1 MNAYEYLQAL
11 RAALSALPDDE
22 IDSAMRYYEDYFLDA
37 GDENAAQVIEELGPP
52 EQVAQA
58 ILNEYTGVARRR
70 PPHFDEDKAEPVEG
84 VPLGKD
90 GKPVKMRKKGISPW
104 LLLLLAILAIPVGLP
119 LLGALLAMGFAVLA
133 GTAALVIGAAACA
146 VALPAAAVI
155 GGGVL
160 FVFSFLLW
168 ATPASA
174 LATLGMGLVLCA
186 VGVLFV
192 LLIIKLCILLVP
204 PIIRGLVAAI
214 RWPIEK
220 IRDCLR
226 KRGASK

>member
-11 RAALSALPDDE
+11 RAALAVLPDDE

-37 GDENAAQVIEELGPP
+37 GDENAAQVIEQLGPP
-52 EQVAQA
+52 EQVAEA
-58 ILNEYTGVARRR
+58 ILRDYTGVARRR
-70 PPHFDEDKAEPVEG
+70 PERFEEEKAQTVDG
-84 VPLGKD
+84 VPLGRD
-90 GKPVKMRKKGISPW
+90 GKPLTRKKGINPW
-104 LLLLLAILAIPVGLP
+104 MLACIVPLALIFGPI
-119 LLGALLAMGFAVLA
+119 AVA
-133 GTAALVIGAAACA
+133 VIGAIILAVVGLIVGVAACVVA
-146 VALPAAAVI
+146 VPAATLI
-155 GGGVL
+155 GGGALVL
-160 FVFSFLLW
+160 FSFLLW

-174 LATLGMGLVLCA
+174 LATLGAGLV
-186 VGVLFV
+186 VGAIGLLLV
-192 LLIIKLCILLVP
+192 LLVIKLCILLVP

>member
-11 RAALSALPDDE
+11 RAALAVLPDDE
-22 IDSAMRYYEDYFLDA
+22 INSAMRYYEDYFLDA

-70 PPHFDEDKAEPVEG
+70 PPHFDEGKAEPVEG

-104 LLLLLAILAIPVGLP
+104 MLACIVLLALIFGPI
-119 LLGALLAMGFAVLA
+119 AV
-133 GTAALVIGAAACA
+133 
-146 VALPAAAVI
+146 AVI
-155 GGGVL
+155 GGIIVAAVGLIVGVAACVVAVPAATL
-160 FVFSFLLW
+160 IGGGALVLFSFLLW

-174 LATLGMGLVLCA
+174 LATLGAGLV
-186 VGVLFV
+186 VGAIGLLLV
-192 LLIIKLCILLVP
+192 LLVIKLCILFVP
-204 PIIRGLVAAI
+204 PIIRGLVALV

-220 IRDCLR
+220 IRNCLN
-226 KRGASK
+226 RGA

>member
-11 RAALSALPDDE
+11 RAALAVLPDDE

-70 PPHFDEDKAEPVEG
+70 PERFDEEKAQTVDG
-84 VPLGKD
+84 VPLGRD
-90 GKPVKMRKKGISPW
+90 GKPLTRKKGINPW
-104 LLLLLAILAIPVGLP
+104 MLACIVLLALIFGPV
-119 LLGALLAMGFAVLA
+119 AVA
-133 GTAALVIGAAACA
+133 VIGAIIVAAVGLIVGVAACVVA
-146 VALPAAAVI
+146 VPAATLI
-155 GGGVL
+155 GGGALVL
-160 FVFSFLLW
+160 FSFLLW

-174 LATLGMGLVLCA
+174 LATLGAGLAVGAIGLLLVLL
-186 VGVLFV
+186 V
-192 LLIIKLCILLVP
+192 IKLCILFVP
-204 PIIRGLVAAI
+204 PIIRGLVALI

-220 IRDCLR
+220 IRNCL
-226 KRGASK
+226 KRGA